1 MVEPGG
7 AGSVGAGSVVPG
19 RISGAVLARA
29 QAWSA
34 LAADLAGRGRR
45 DRGLVAART
54 ALALLDRAEAA
65 EDALDR
71 ARGLVED
78 LTGPDLVPLHVD
90 MAGGGGGADGPG
102 GSPAEARAVWLG
114 APAAGVLAML
124 GLLERDGALEV
135 VRVVVPGTRRG
146 RAAFSTLV
154 AALPEEVAVELVLP
168 ARDPRLQGLCARAG
182 FAVVEGSLSARGH
195 VGGSLRVRRD
205 GGAR

>member
-1 MVEPGG
+1 MAEPLLVRA
-7 AGSVGAGSVVPG
+7 AGWSS
-19 RISGAVLARA
+19 LA
-29 QAWSA
+29 
-34 LAADLAGRGRR
+34 DHLAGGGRR
-45 DRGLVAART
+45 DRALVAART
-54 ALALLDRAEAA
+54 ALALLDRGDGAGEALA
-65 EDALDR
+65 R
-71 ARGLVED
+71 ARQAVQG

-102 GSPAEARAVWLG
+102 GSPAEARAAWLG
-114 APAAGVLAML
+114 APATGVLAML

-154 AALPEEVAVELVLP
+154 AALPEEVTVQMVLP
-168 ARDPRLQGLCARAG
+168 ARDPRLQRLCARAG